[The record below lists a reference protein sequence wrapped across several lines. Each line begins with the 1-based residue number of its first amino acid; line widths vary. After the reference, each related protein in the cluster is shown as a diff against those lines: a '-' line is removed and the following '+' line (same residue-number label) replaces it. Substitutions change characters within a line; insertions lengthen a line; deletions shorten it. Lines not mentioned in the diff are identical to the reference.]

1 MNWLIVYKWKNSSE
15 IFNHFHKGSIIIDLK
30 KVEAEIKTENPLKE
44 DNLIYLNIIELGYGP
59 IRCVPH

>member
-30 KVEAEIKTENPLKE
+30 KIKVKSQNQEEIML
-44 DNLIYLNIIELGYGP
+44 
-59 IRCVPH
+59 